1 MSWHE
6 SSPYSQSPDI
16 LARWSTAMERER
28 AAQRRR
34 HERICKAVIAVSIAV
49 LAICLAWSAQ

>member
-49 LAICLAWSAQ
+49 LVAYMAWH